1 MKKLI
6 SSAVLFAFLFVPLI
20 AFAQI
25 NNGAYLNNFAGTA
38 GYVQTDLP
46 VVVGNIINIVL
57 SLLGLVAVIFIIIG
71 GFMWMTSA
79 GNEEK
84 LKKAKGMIQAAIVG
98 LVIVMLAYV
107 VVSFVFEKGIGIIGG

>member
-84 LKKAKGMIQAAIVG
+84 LKKAKTMISAAVIG
-98 LVIVMLAYV
+98 LIIVIVAYV
-107 VVSFVFEKGIGIIGG
+107 VTAWIINQLVAEVGA